1 MALAALMLVGR
12 ISVAANKGKKDG
24 KNRIIIN
31 VEIQRKEDPGY
42 SILNR
47 AIFYTCRAIASQKE
61 REFSHS
67 DYDEIKRT
75 YSIWICMD
83 SKDNCMSRFRLKEE
97 KIIGDHIWKG
107 DIGIINLVLIGI
119 NDLSLPD
126 AEKHKFHRF
135 LCALFAQP
143 DIVPLEQKEEI

>member
-12 ISVAANKGKKDG
+12 ISVAANKGKKRW
-24 KNRIIIN
+24 KRNRVIIN
-31 VEIQRKEDPGY
+31 VEIQRKEDPG
-42 SILNR
+42 
-47 AIFYTCRAIASQKE
+47 IFDLKIVQSFTHAERSHLRKE

-143 DIVPLEQKEEI
+143 DIVR

>member
-12 ISVAANKGKKDG
+12 ISVAASKGKKDG

-61 REFSHS
+61 REFSHL

-75 YSIWICMD
+75 YQNLIYEKWI
-83 SKDNCMSRFRLKEE
+83 SK
-97 KIIGDHIWKG
+97 
-107 DIGIINLVLIGI
+107 NLSYLY
-119 NDLSLPD
+119 
-126 AEKHKFHRF
+126 
-135 LCALFAQP
+135 
-143 DIVPLEQKEEI
+143 